1 MTQTTA
7 PDPLPPELSII
18 VISYNTREMTLACLA
33 SIYQQTNAPFEVIVI
48 DNASSDGS
56 PEAIAADFPMAR
68 LVAETANHGFAPAH
82 DIAVP
87 LARAPWLLLLN
98 PDTVVLDGALDS
110 LLAFARNRP
119 EAGIWGGRTVYA
131 DGRLNPYSC
140 WGRMTLWS
148 IFCRTMG
155 LSGVFP
161 RSERFNSEVIG
172 DWPRDTERE
181 VDIVTGCLFLIR
193 RKTWDMLNGFD
204 PAFTMYGEEADLCL
218 RARAIGLR
226 PHITPDATI
235 IHYGAASDTVRPD
248 KMVRLM
254 RAKVELI
261 KRHFSPS
268 TRWFGYHLLRFW
280 PLSRAL
286 AFGIVGFLPMQ
297 NGKQIRAHEWREV
310 WIRRD
315 EWENGL
321 LDD

>member
-1 MTQTTA
+1 MPQTAA
-7 PDPLPPELSII
+7 PEISII

-33 SIYQQTNAPFEVIVI
+33 SVYEQTNLPFEVIVI

-56 PEAIAADFPMAR
+56 PGAISTDFPMVR
-68 LVAETANHGFAPAH
+68 LVAEPVNHGFAPAH

-87 LARAPWLLLLN
+87 MARAPWLLLLN
-98 PDTVVLDGALDS
+98 PDTVVLDGALDR
-110 LLAFARNRP
+110 LLAFARRQP
-119 EAGIWGGRTVYA
+119 DAGIWGGRTVYA

-148 IFCRTMG
+148 TFCRTTG

-172 DWPRDTERE
+172 DWSRDTERE

-193 RKTWDMLNGFD
+193 RETWDALNGFD

-218 RARAIGLR
+218 RGRAIGLR
-226 PHITPDATI
+226 PRITPDATI

-254 RAKVELI
+254 RAKTELI

-268 TRWFGYHLLRFW
+268 ARWLGYHLFRFW

-286 AFGIVGFLPMQ
+286 AFGIAGFLPGQ
-297 NGKQIRAHEWREV
+297 NGKRTRAHEWR
-310 WIRRD
+310 
-315 EWENGL
+315 
-321 LDD
+321 